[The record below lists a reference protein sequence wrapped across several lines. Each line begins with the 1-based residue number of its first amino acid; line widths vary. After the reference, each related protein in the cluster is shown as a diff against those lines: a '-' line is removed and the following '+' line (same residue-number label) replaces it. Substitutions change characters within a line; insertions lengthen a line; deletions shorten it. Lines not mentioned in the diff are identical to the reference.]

1 MNLSELKALIVDD
14 NVYKTIDIKRALEY
28 SGIKNIITARN
39 QEDGFELIYQS
50 RRTKAPIGLIVT
62 DMRYPLA
69 SGMDEDREAGFKLIE
84 RLNAERLNIPV
95 IICST
100 SNIKEPSILG
110 TVWYSALSD
119 LNQDFQKI
127 LERL

>member
-28 SGIKNIITARN
+28 SGIENIITARN
-39 QEDGFELIYQS
+39 QEDGFELIYQN
-50 RRTKAPIGLIVT
+50 RRTKTPIGLIVT

-84 RLNAERLNIPV
+84 HLNAERLNIPV